1 MSGSRQYILLVEDD
15 PTVSAALIRE
25 LQSWATR
32 RSIEI
37 LHADSAAHGLQL
49 VDKFGDDIYIVIAE
63 LKMPDMSG
71 SDFIAAVS
79 RSHQRI
85 VSFLLSGVPDID
97 AIIKSLS
104 SNLFGLI
111 SRPWDSWNLRL
122 DLSMA
127 FEVAEDRR
135 IGLRS
140 APKGKTAR
148 ELARESSSWTLTSLV
163 HEAG

>member
-15 PTVSAALIRE
+15 PIVSAALIRE
-25 LQSWATR
+25 LQSWAKR

-37 LHADSAAHGLQL
+37 LHAASSAQGLEL
-49 VDKFGDDIYIVIAE
+49 IETYGDDIYIVIAE
-63 LKMPDMSG
+63 LKMPGMSG
-71 SDFIAAVS
+71 PDFIAAAGQ
-79 RSHQRI
+79 SHQRI
-85 VSFLLSGVPDID
+85 VSFLLSGVPDIE
-97 AIIKSLS
+97 AIIKSLR

-111 SRPWDSWNLRL
+111 STPWDSWNLRL

-140 APKGKTAR
+140 ASMGKTAR
-148 ELARESSSWTLTSLV
+148 ELARESSHRTLTSLV